1 MKLSPRDAAGY
12 FARPD
17 PARTGLLIYGGDA
30 MRVALRRQ
38 EVIAALIGPKGD
50 EEMRL
55 ARMTGAEL
63 RKDPA
68 MLLDAVKA
76 QSFFPGPL
84 VAFVEEAT
92 DAVAATVTAALE
104 DWDRWRCAGDRDRR
118 TAQGQFET
126 AQAVR
131 RAQEC
136 LCCGPL

>member
-1 MKLSPRDAAGY
+1 MKLSPRDAPGY

-17 PARTGLLIYGGDA
+17 SGRTGLLIYGADT

-38 EVIAALIGPKGD
+38 EVIAALIGPAGE

-55 ARMTGAEL
+55 TRLPASDL

-76 QSFFPGPL
+76 QGFFPGPR

-92 DAVAATVTAALE
+92 DTVAGPITEALA
-104 DWDRWRCAGDRDRR
+104 DWREGD
-118 TAQGQFET
+118 
-126 AQAVR
+126 
-131 RAQEC
+131 
-136 LCCGPL
+136 